1 MLVTDLSTEAE
12 GSLQVGGRLD
22 QVLDQLEIYSKLQ
35 SQKEKSRIKKKL
47 LAQRLSSPI
56 INCTFRLI
64 TWLGSTGLGNLWQ
77 QPKGFRAETPEKV
90 KAR

>member
-35 SQKEKSRIKKKL
+35 SQKEKTRIKKVL
-47 LAQRLSSPI
+47 LAQRLSSPAI
-56 INCTFRLI
+56 KCTFRLI
-64 TWLGSTGLGNLWQ
+64 TWPGEPLATAQGIPS
-77 QPKGFRAETPEKV
+77 RDS
-90 KAR
+90 

>member
-1 MLVTDLSTEAE
+1 MISAQTQKNRYKLEAE
-12 GSLQVGGRLD
+12 LD

-35 SQKEKSRIKKKL
+35 SQKEKTRIKKKL
-47 LAQRLSSPI
+47 LVQRLSSPV

-64 TWLGSTGLGNLWQ
+64 IWLGSTGLGKLWQ
-77 QPKGFRAETPEKV
+77 QPKGFQAKTPLKV